1 MKISTNDRTSTKNG
15 ENRVKCIE
23 SHNFNTTVLSTKLN
37 YNEDNFL
44 KNRKL
49 ELTAIWKVLAT
60 CSPAGANAAV
70 RVTHI

>member
-1 MKISTNDRTSTKNG
+1 MTEQTSTKNG

-23 SHNFNTTVLSTKLN
+23 RYNFNTTVLSTKLN

-49 ELTAIWKVLAT
+49 ELTAICKVLAT
-60 CSPAGANAAV
+60 CSPAGTNAAL
-70 RVTHI
+70 RVTYI